1 MENLFSNQIIL
12 TLGLLFL
19 VSIIASVASSRI
31 GAPLLL
37 IFLSIGVIVGWQEL
51 APITMEDVKLAHFV
65 GSLALAIIL
74 FDGGLRTR
82 TQTFRVGLWPA
93 LSLATVGV
101 VLTVGITGGMVAWL
115 FDLPIML
122 GLLIGAIIGS
132 TDAAAVFSLL
142 RSQGLELKQRISATL
157 EIESGSN
164 DPMAIFLT
172 IVLIEIVLGQ
182 HDSISVAIL
191 IEFVRQMGLGG
202 VMGLLGGLALTWLIN
217 RIPLT
222 AGLYPLLAL
231 AGALLLFGGTSMLGG
246 SGFLAIYL
254 AGIVLGNRPHESAQN
269 ILRFHDGMAWIAQ
282 IVMFLMLGLMV
293 HPPDLLGIALEGL
306 VVSALLVL
314 VARPLAVAIAL
325 LPFRFPWRD
334 QVFISWV
341 GLRGAV
347 PILLGLF
354 PLLAGVE
361 QGELFFNIAFFVV
374 LVSLLVQG
382 WTIAPVARWLGLD
395 VPPQTRVV
403 HRQELDLPGQ
413 VAFELLAYRLE
424 HDSPVLLRRV
434 MDLQLPARTQI
445 LSVIRHG
452 APLKQHWRT
461 ILLAD
466 DDVYVLATPDDIP
479 ALDRLLVADHAAP
492 RFEEHS
498 FFGDF
503 MLNGDSR
510 IEDIASAYE
519 LSIPDRGSVNETL
532 SDYLQR
538 LFNKRAVVG
547 DRIRIANMEFVVR
560 ALDGE
565 RITSVGLKILPQQRP
580 RR

>member
-1 MENLFSNQIIL
+1 LELSNQVIFA
-12 TLGLLFL
+12 LGLLFL
-19 VSIIASVASSRI
+19 VSIMASVASRRV

-37 IFLSIGVIVGWQEL
+37 IFLSIGMAVGWQEL
-51 APITMEDVKLAHFV
+51 VPITLEHVQPAHFV
-65 GSLALAIIL
+65 GSLALAVIL

-82 TQTFRVGLWPA
+82 IQTFRVGLWPA
-93 LSLATVGV
+93 LSLATLGV
-101 VLTVGITGGMVAWL
+101 VLTVGIVGSLIAWL
-115 FDLPIML
+115 FSLPL
-122 GLLIGAIIGS
+122 LVALLIGSIIGS

-172 IVLIEIVLGQ
+172 IVLIEVILGQ
-182 HDSISVAIL
+182 HERIGVGIA
-191 IEFVRQMGLGG
+191 IEFVRQMGLGAAL
-202 VMGLLGGLALTWLIN
+202 GLLGGLTLTWLIN
-217 RIPLT
+217 RVPLT

-231 AGALLLFGGTSMLGG
+231 AGALLLFGATSTLGG

-254 AGIVLGNRPHESAQN
+254 AGIVIGNRPHQNAQN

-293 HPPDLLGIALEGL
+293 HPPDLLDIALEGL
-306 VVSALLVL
+306 VVATLLVL
-314 VARPLAVAIAL
+314 VARPLAVTLCL

-403 HRQELDLPGQ
+403 HRLELDLPGQ
-413 VAFELLAYRLE
+413 VAYELLAYRLE
-424 HDSPVLLRRV
+424 PDSPALLRRA
-434 MDLQLPARTQI
+434 MDLQLPKRAQV
-445 LSVIRHG
+445 LSVIRKGTPLEQHLG
-452 APLKQHWRT
+452 A
-461 ILLAD
+461 ILRAD
-466 DDVYVLATPDDIP
+466 DYVYVLATPDDIP
-479 ALDRLLVADHAAP
+479 EIDRLLVADHAAP
-492 RFEEHS
+492 RLEEHA

-503 MLNGDSR
+503 MLNGDSVLD
-510 IEDIASAYE
+510 DIANAYE
-519 LSIPDRGSVNETL
+519 LDIPQRGAPGETL
-532 SDYLQR
+532 SEYLQR
-538 LFNKRAVVG
+538 LFKKRAVVG
-547 DRIRIANMEFVVR
+547 DRIRIANLEFVVR
-560 ALDGE
+560 EFDGDHIS
-565 RITSVGLKILPQQRP
+565 RVGLKILPTQRP
-580 RR
+580 RA

>member
-202 VMGLLGGLALTWLIN
+202 GDG
-217 RIPLT
+217 P
-222 AGLYPLLAL
+222 AG
-231 AGALLLFGGTSMLGG
+231 
-246 SGFLAIYL
+246 
-254 AGIVLGNRPHESAQN
+254 RP
-269 ILRFHDGMAWIAQ
+269 G
-282 IVMFLMLGLMV
+282 
-293 HPPDLLGIALEGL
+293 PDLADQPD
-306 VVSALLVL
+306 SAD
-314 VARPLAVAIAL
+314 R
-325 LPFRFPWRD
+325 W
-334 QVFISWV
+334 
-341 GLRGAV
+341 
-347 PILLGLF
+347 
-354 PLLAGVE
+354 
-361 QGELFFNIAFFVV
+361 
-374 LVSLLVQG
+374 SL
-382 WTIAPVARWLGLD
+382 PVAGTRWC
-395 VPPQTRVV
+395 
-403 HRQELDLPGQ
+403 
-413 VAFELLAYRLE
+413 
-424 HDSPVLLRRV
+424 
-434 MDLQLPARTQI
+434 I
-445 LSVIRHG
+445 
-452 APLKQHWRT
+452 
-461 ILLAD
+461 
-466 DDVYVLATPDDIP
+466 
-479 ALDRLLVADHAAP
+479 
-492 RFEEHS
+492 
-498 FFGDF
+498 
-503 MLNGDSR
+503 
-510 IEDIASAYE
+510 
-519 LSIPDRGSVNETL
+519 
-532 SDYLQR
+532 
-538 LFNKRAVVG
+538 AVVRG
-547 DRIRIANMEFVVR
+547 H
-560 ALDGE
+560 LDAW
-565 RITSVGLKILPQQRP
+565 R
-580 RR
+580 